1 MEEGVADFS
10 GEVSSCCV
18 PAAPE
23 PRLLLHEAGKE
34 ASSSNQGQLV
44 HGFQKHQRHQKSTE
58 L

>member
-44 HGFQKHQRHQKSTE
+44 HGFQKHQKSTE